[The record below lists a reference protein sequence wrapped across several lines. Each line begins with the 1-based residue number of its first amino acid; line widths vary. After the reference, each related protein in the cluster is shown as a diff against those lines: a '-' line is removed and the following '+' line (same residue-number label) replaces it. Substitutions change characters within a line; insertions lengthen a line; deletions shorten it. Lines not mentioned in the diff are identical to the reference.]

1 MAQHTVHMLR
11 DQLHAQMVLQMV
23 LYSTHIKRSSPCPNS
38 LTHSTHT
45 KRSPPCPNGSTHS
58 THAKRSA
65 PCTNQMALLDL
76 EIMRSVAIA
85 MNSPVTEA
93 VRTVHWTL
101 LSSPAT
107 LSSAMLSFDFRAWL
121 LCRSLRKF
129 QGRPH
134 LPLLYRDRAHA
145 QYTWTLQSFACC
157 VLLPRIGYKFLDAGT
172 SIRLL
177 NCSYFSVICAQRYNQ
192 AWPHAP
198 SYIYPARACAQGV
211 KQSVLSV
218 VCR

>member
-1 MAQHTVHMLR
+1 
-11 DQLHAQMVLQMV
+11 
-23 LYSTHIKRSSPCPNS
+23 
-38 LTHSTHT
+38 
-45 KRSPPCPNGSTHS
+45 
-58 THAKRSA
+58 
-65 PCTNQMALLDL
+65 
-76 EIMRSVAIA
+76 

-121 LCRSLRKF
+121 LCSLRKF

-145 QYTWTLQSFACC
+145 QYTWTLFACC
-157 VLLPRIGYKFLDAGT
+157 VLLPGIGYKFLDAGT

-177 NCSYFSVICAQRYNQ
+177 NCSYFSIICVQRYNQ

-198 SYIYPARACAQGV
+198 SYIFFTCMRILQVVYGIYTTCSD
-211 KQSVLSV
+211 QSDFSIWFNYDLSSTYTKKSAP
-218 VCR
+218 CP